1 MAPRLK
7 VPRGPSTADKGKGQ
21 ETIIVLE
28 TLVDT
33 DLSEGN
39 TTPNDTQAKQPT
51 MEQYR
56 QLLEETRLLWQQLTE
71 QQRAT
76 SAL

>member
-28 TLVDT
+28 ILVDI
-33 DLSEGN
+33 DLLDLGSWTLDNRNRGN
-39 TTPNDTQAKQPT
+39 TTLNNT
-51 MEQYR
+51 
-56 QLLEETRLLWQQLTE
+56 
-71 QQRAT
+71 
-76 SAL
+76 